1 MNNVEK
7 MKTKKGREEIL
18 QERMLDLENWTRGV
32 EEDVYM
38 RIRKLEK
45 QMAKMQKLSKAMKLL
60 ETQFES
66 ICG

>member
-1 MNNVEK
+1 MNSFEK

-18 QERMLDLENWTRGV
+18 QERMRDLEQWTRSV
-32 EEDVYM
+32 EEDLYM

-45 QMAKMQKLSKAMKLL
+45 QMAKMVKLGKTVKLL